1 MKIGVAGLGMMG
13 LTHLDVYAKR
23 DDVEVVA
30 VADLDEGRRT
40 GRERA
45 AGNVEGQAQDGFD
58 FGSVRQYA
66 DAAEMIADPSIDLID
81 ICLPTPLHLRFG
93 KLALESGKHLL
104 VEKPLARTAD
114 EARQL
119 AEAAERSD
127 RLSMCAMCMRFWP
140 GWDWLKEAVD
150 QKTYGKV
157 LAATFSRLAD
167 HPGGPF
173 YSDGEACGG
182 AVLDLHIHDSD
193 FIQYVFGMPEAVTT
207 RGYSSIT
214 GRLDHVLT
222 QYHHPDVPLLTAEGG
237 WAMSKGYGF
246 KMRYSVNFEHATAVF
261 DLGAVNPLT
270 LQRPGEDP
278 EPIPLNPEMGYA
290 HEITYFLDCLA
301 AGRKPERV
309 TLSSAADSVR
319 LIEAE
324 VESATR
330 GETVRLT

>member
-13 LTHLDVYAKR
+13 LTHLDVYAQR

-45 AGNVEGQAQDGFD
+45 AGNVEGQAQGGFD
-58 FGSVRQYA
+58 FASVTQYA
-66 DAAEMIADPSIDLID
+66 DAAEMIADPSIDVID
-81 ICLPTPLHLRFG
+81 VCLPTPLHLRFG

-119 AEAAERSD
+119 AEAAEASD
-127 RLSMCAMCMRFWP
+127 RLAMCAMCMRFWP
-140 GWDWLKEAVD
+140 GWDWLKDAVD
-150 QKTYGKV
+150 RGTYGKV

-182 AVLDLHIHDSD
+182 AVLDLHIHDAD

-207 RGYSSIT
+207 RGYSKIT
-214 GRLDHVLT
+214 GRLDHVVT
-222 QYHHPDVPLLTAEGG
+222 QYHHPDVPLLVAEGG

-246 KMRYSVNFEHATAVF
+246 KMRYSVNFEDATAVF
-261 DLGAVNPLT
+261 DLSAVNPLT
-270 LQRPGEDP
+270 LQRPGESP
-278 EPIPLNPEMGYA
+278 ETIALDHQLGYT
-290 HEITYFLDCLA
+290 HEIEYFLDCLK

-309 TLSSAADSVR
+309 TLSSAAESVR

-330 GETVRLT
+330 GEKVSLS

>member
-13 LTHLDVYAKR
+13 LTHLDVYAQR

-45 AGNVEGQAQDGFD
+45 AGNVEGQAQGGFD
-58 FGSVRQYA
+58 FASVTQYA
-66 DAAEMIADPSIDLID
+66 DAAEMIADPSIDVID
-81 ICLPTPLHLRFG
+81 VCLPTPLHLRFG
-93 KLALESGKHLL
+93 RLALESGKHLL

-119 AEAAERSD
+119 AKAAEASD
-127 RLSMCAMCMRFWP
+127 RLAMCAMCMRFWP
-140 GWDWLKEAVD
+140 GWDWLKDAVD
-150 QKTYGKV
+150 QGTYGKV

-182 AVLDLHIHDSD
+182 AVLDLHIHDAD

-207 RGYSSIT
+207 RGYSTIT
-214 GRLDHVLT
+214 GKLDHVVT
-222 QYHHPDVPLLTAEGG
+222 QYHHPDVPLLVAEGG

-246 KMRYSVNFEHATAVF
+246 KMRYSVNFENATAVF

-270 LQRPGEDP
+270 LQRPGKSP
-278 EPIPLNPEMGYA
+278 ETVALDHQMGYA
-290 HEITYFLDCLA
+290 HEIEYFLDCLKV
-301 AGRKPERV
+301 GQKPERV
-309 TLSSAADSVR
+309 TLASAAESVR

-330 GETVRLT
+330 GETVRLG